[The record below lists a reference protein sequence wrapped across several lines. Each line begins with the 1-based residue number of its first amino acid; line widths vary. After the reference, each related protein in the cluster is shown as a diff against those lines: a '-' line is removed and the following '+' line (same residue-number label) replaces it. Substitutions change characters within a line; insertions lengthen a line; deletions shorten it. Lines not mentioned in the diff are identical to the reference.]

1 FLWRD
6 ITHPVKSSNKS
17 ATDIYFLLSIRCTL
31 VSFAAHEL
39 STRKRVRQ
47 KDRQIKQGE
56 TTSTQK
62 DKETMTQQEKKQ
74 TCNLFPFEDLEQ
86 WFSNGVKKKTK
97 QEATKSRK
105 YNEDYVLMGFTSTS
119 SDPPEALMKPAHL
132 QRHLTTT
139 HGCHVGKAPEFFRRK
154 LSEFKS
160 SQATMPKVSTTS
172 AKALEASYAVSLL
185 VAKAKKPFTIAET
198 YSDTLKTV
206 PLSNDTVCRRI
217 DTMGADI
224 IEQVVGKLGDSFSLQ
239 LDESTYLS
247 GHAQLVA
254 FVRYIDT
261 DDICEHILFCKEMEG
276 RTTGE
281 DIFNVVN
288 MFISWK
294 SCSRVCTDAAASM
307 TGLIARIKKENPD
320 IKWTH
325 CVIHREALA
334 SKKMSPVLHDVLN
347 DSIKVLNFIR
357 SRPLNARLFR
367 SLCENT
373 GAEHTELLL
382 HTEVCWLSRGRVLS
396 RLFELRAEVHTF
408 LTEHG
413 SPHATMFEN
422 TDWLAKLCYLADIF
436 RKLSELNM
444 SLQGKDT
451 SILNQYDKVGG
462 FLKKAEMWKRA
473 CDQEDFT
480 CFPQLDVFL
489 SNEDVATAPVKLVI
503 VGHLANLISGFHS
516 YFPVMDEK
524 SVQLDWVRNPFLL
537 SEANRSKLP
546 VTHQEKLM
554 EVSSDRGLQMKFG
567 ASTLTQFWLCERQ
580 EHPELGQKALEQL
593 LPFASTYLCE
603 ASFSAMM
610 LIKTKQRNRGCLE
623 KSLIT
628 AVASLPPRMT
638 KILSE
643 VQAHI
648 SH

>member
-1 FLWRD
+1 CLNPAWLKR
-6 ITHPVKSSNKS
+6 SSHAAES
-17 ATDIYFLLSIRCTL
+17 TDG
-31 VSFAAHEL
+31 
-39 STRKRVRQ
+39 Q
-47 KDRQIKQGE
+47 
-56 TTSTQK
+56 
-62 DKETMTQQEKKQ
+62 
-74 TCNLFPFEDLEQ
+74 
-86 WFSNGVKKKTK
+86 VKKKTK
-97 QEATKSRK
+97 QEATKSRR

-119 SDPPEALMKPAHL
+119 SDPPQALCFFCGEKLANASMKPSHL
-132 QRHLTTT
+132 QRHLTTK

-160 SQATMPKVSTTS
+160 SQATMRKVSTKS

-185 VAKAKKPFTIAET
+185 VAKAKKPFTIAEDLLLPAAVVLAET
-198 YSDTLKTV
+198 MLDKKSADTLKTV

-217 DTMGADI
+217 DTMGTDI
-224 IEQVVGKLGDSFSLQ
+224 MEQVVGKLGDSFSLQ
-239 LDESTYLS
+239 LDESTDVS

-288 MFISWK
+288 MFFTRNAISWK
-294 SCSRVCTDAAASM
+294 SCSSVCTDAAASM
-307 TGLIARIKKENPD
+307 TGSARGLIARMRKGNPD

-347 DSIKVLNFIR
+347 DSIKVINFIK
-357 SRPLNARLFR
+357 SRPLNALLFR

-382 HTEVCWLSRGRVLS
+382 VLS

-422 TDWLAKLCYLADIF
+422 KDWLAKLCYLADIF
-436 RKLSELNM
+436 RKLNELNM

-451 SILNQYDKVGG
+451 SILNLDDKVGG
-462 FLKKAEMWKRA
+462 FLKKAEIWKRA

-489 SNEDVATAPVKLVI
+489 SNENVGTAPVKLVI

-516 YFPVMDEK
+516 YFPDMDEK
-524 SVQLDWVRNPFLL
+524 FVQLDWVRNRFLL

-554 EVSSDRGLQMKFG
+554 EVASDRGLQMKFG
-567 ASTLTQFWLCERQ
+567 ASTLTQFWLCVKQ

-610 LIKTKQRNRGCLE
+610 LIKTKQRNRLCLE

>member
-1 FLWRD
+1 MEAWLKR
-6 ITHPVKSSNKS
+6 SSHAAES
-17 ATDIYFLLSIRCTL
+17 TDG
-31 VSFAAHEL
+31 
-39 STRKRVRQ
+39 Q
-47 KDRQIKQGE
+47 
-56 TTSTQK
+56 
-62 DKETMTQQEKKQ
+62 
-74 TCNLFPFEDLEQ
+74 
-86 WFSNGVKKKTK
+86 VKKKTK

-119 SDPPEALMKPAHL
+119 SDPPQALCFFCGEKLANASMKPAHL
-132 QRHLTTT
+132 QRHLTTK
-139 HGCHVGKAPEFFRRK
+139 HGCHVDKAPEFFRRK

-160 SQATMPKVSTTS
+160 SQATMQKVSTTS
-172 AKALEASYAVSLL
+172 AKALEASYAVSLRKTYCSPPL
-185 VAKAKKPFTIAET
+185 WYWPKLCWTKKSA
-198 YSDTLKTV
+198 DTFKTV

-217 DTMGADI
+217 DTMGTDI
-224 IEQVVGKLGDSFSLQ
+224 MEQVVGKLGDSFSLQ
-239 LDESTYLS
+239 LDESTDVS

-288 MFISWK
+288 TFFTRNAISWK
-294 SCSRVCTDAAASM
+294 SCSSVCTDVAASM
-307 TGLIARIKKENPD
+307 TGSAKGLIARIKKENPD

-334 SKKMSPVLHDVLN
+334 SKKMSPALQDVLN
-347 DSIKVLNFIR
+347 DSIKVINFIR

-382 HTEVCWLSRGRVLS
+382 HPEVRWLSRGRVLS

-436 RKLSELNM
+436 RKLNELNM

-451 SILNQYDKVGG
+451 SILNLYDKVGG
-462 FLKKAEMWKRA
+462 FLKKVEMWKRA

-516 YFPVMDEK
+516 YFPDMDEK

-567 ASTLTQFWLCERQ
+567 ASTLTQFWLCVRQ

-610 LIKTKQRNRGCLE
+610 LIKTKQRNRRCLE

-643 VQAHI
+643 VQA
-648 SH
+648 SALGNR

>member
-1 FLWRD
+1 MR
-6 ITHPVKSSNKS
+6 S
-17 ATDIYFLLSIRCTL
+17 
-31 VSFAAHEL
+31 
-39 STRKRVRQ
+39 
-47 KDRQIKQGE
+47 
-56 TTSTQK
+56 
-62 DKETMTQQEKKQ
+62 
-74 TCNLFPFEDLEQ
+74 
-86 WFSNGVKKKTK
+86 
-97 QEATKSRK
+97 
-105 YNEDYVLMGFTSTS
+105 
-119 SDPPEALMKPAHL
+119 
-132 QRHLTTT
+132 
-139 HGCHVGKAPEFFRRK
+139 
-154 LSEFKS
+154 
-160 SQATMPKVSTTS
+160 
-172 AKALEASYAVSLL
+172 
-185 VAKAKKPFTIAET
+185 
-198 YSDTLKTV
+198 SDTLKTL

-217 DTMGADI
+217 DTMGTDI
-224 IEQVVGKLGDSFSLQ
+224 IGQVVGKLGDSFSLQ
-239 LDESTYLS
+239 LDESTDVS

-288 MFISWK
+288 MFFTRNAISWK
-294 SCSRVCTDAAASM
+294 SCSSVCTDAAASM
-307 TGLIARIKKENPD
+307 TGSAKGLIARIKKENPD

-325 CVIHREALA
+325 CVIHRAALA

-347 DSIKVLNFIR
+347 DSIKVINFIR
-357 SRPLNARLFR
+357 SRPLNVRLFR
-367 SLCENT
+367 SLYENT

-382 HTEVCWLSRGRVLS
+382 HTEVRWLSRGRVLS

-436 RKLSELNM
+436 RKLNELNM

-451 SILNQYDKVGG
+451 SILNLYDKVGG

-516 YFPVMDEK
+516 YFPDMDEK
-524 SVQLDWVRNPFLL
+524 SV
-537 SEANRSKLP
+537 SKLP

-567 ASTLTQFWLCERQ
+567 ASILTQFWLCVRQ

-610 LIKTKQRNRGCLE
+610 LIKTKQRNRL
-623 KSLIT
+623 
-628 AVASLPPRMT
+628 
-638 KILSE
+638 
-643 VQAHI
+643 
-648 SH
+648 

>member
-1 FLWRD
+1 NLHTPSLISD
-6 ITHPVKSSNKS
+6 SVSVKYS
-17 ATDIYFLLSIRCTL
+17 AFCFSPS
-31 VSFAAHEL
+31 VSMVTPE
-39 STRKRVRQ
+39 
-47 KDRQIKQGE
+47 I
-56 TTSTQK
+56 
-62 DKETMTQQEKKQ
+62 
-74 TCNLFPFEDLEQ
+74 
-86 WFSNGVKKKTK
+86 
-97 QEATKSRK
+97 EATKSRR

-119 SDPPEALMKPAHL
+119 SDPPQALCFFCGEKLANASMKPAHL
-132 QRHLTTT
+132 QRHLATK

-160 SQATMPKVSTTS
+160 SQATMRKVSTTS

-185 VAKAKKPFTIAET
+185 VAKAKKPFTIAE
-198 YSDTLKTV
+198 DLLL
-206 PLSNDTVCRRI
+206 P
-217 DTMGADI
+217 AA
-224 IEQVVGKLGDSFSLQ
+224 VVLA
-239 LDESTYLS
+239 ETIYH
-247 GHAQLVA
+247 GH
-254 FVRYIDT
+254 RHYGT
-261 DDICEHILFCKEMEG
+261 KMEG

-288 MFISWK
+288 KFFTRNAISWK
-294 SCSRVCTDAAASM
+294 SCSSVCTDAAASM
-307 TGLIARIKKENPD
+307 TGSARGFIARMRKENPD

-347 DSIKVLNFIR
+347 DSIKVINFIR

-382 HTEVCWLSRGRVLS
+382 HTEVRWLSRGRVLS
-396 RLFELRAEVHTF
+396 RLFDLRAEVHTF

-436 RKLSELNM
+436 RKLNELNM

-451 SILNQYDKVGG
+451 SILNLYDKVGG

-489 SNEDVATAPVKLVI
+489 SNEDVGAAPVKLVI

-516 YFPVMDEK
+516 YFPDMDEK

-546 VTHQEKLM
+546 LTHQEKLM
-554 EVSSDRGLQMKFG
+554 EVASDRGLQMKFG
-567 ASTLTQFWLCERQ
+567 ASTLTQFWLCVRK

-593 LPFASTYLCE
+593 LPFAS
-603 ASFSAMM
+603 FSAMM
-610 LIKTKQRNRGCLE
+610 LIKTKQRNRLCLE

>member
-1 FLWRD
+1 LP
-6 ITHPVKSSNKS
+6 IS
-17 ATDIYFLLSIRCTL
+17 FLLKRNSLMSFFNQKIQ
-31 VSFAAHEL
+31 VSYQQL
-39 STRKRVRQ
+39 SFFLLPPIP
-47 KDRQIKQGE
+47 DSFSLNH
-56 TTSTQK
+56 STDGQ
-62 DKETMTQQEKKQ
+62 
-74 TCNLFPFEDLEQ
+74 
-86 WFSNGVKKKTK
+86 VKKKTK
-97 QEATKSRK
+97 QEATKSRR

-119 SDPPEALMKPAHL
+119 SDPPQALCFFCGEKLANASMKPAHL
-132 QRHLTTT
+132 QRHLATK

-160 SQATMPKVSTTS
+160 SQATMRKVSTTS

-185 VAKAKKPFTIAET
+185 VAKAKKPFTIAE
-198 YSDTLKTV
+198 DLLL
-206 PLSNDTVCRRI
+206 P
-217 DTMGADI
+217 AA
-224 IEQVVGKLGDSFSLQ
+224 VVLA
-239 LDESTYLS
+239 ET
-247 GHAQLVA
+247 
-254 FVRYIDT
+254 
-261 DDICEHILFCKEMEG
+261 ICGETWRLIFTAG

-288 MFISWK
+288 KFFTRNAISWK
-294 SCSRVCTDAAASM
+294 SCSSVCTDAAASM
-307 TGLIARIKKENPD
+307 TGSARGFIARMRKENPD

-347 DSIKVLNFIR
+347 DSIKVINFIR

-382 HTEVCWLSRGRVLS
+382 HTEVRWLSRGRVLS
-396 RLFELRAEVHTF
+396 RLFDLRAEVHTF

-436 RKLSELNM
+436 RKLNELNM

-451 SILNQYDKVGG
+451 SILNLYDKVGG

-489 SNEDVATAPVKLVI
+489 SNEDVGAAPVKLVI

-516 YFPVMDEK
+516 YFPDMDEK

-546 VTHQEKLM
+546 LTHQEKLM
-554 EVSSDRGLQMKFG
+554 EVASDRGLQMKFG
-567 ASTLTQFWLCERQ
+567 ASTLTQFWLCVRK

-593 LPFASTYLCE
+593 LPFAS
-603 ASFSAMM
+603 FSAMM
-610 LIKTKQRNRGCLE
+610 LIKTKQRNRLCLE

>member
-1 FLWRD
+1 
-6 ITHPVKSSNKS
+6 
-17 ATDIYFLLSIRCTL
+17 
-31 VSFAAHEL
+31 
-39 STRKRVRQ
+39 
-47 KDRQIKQGE
+47 
-56 TTSTQK
+56 
-62 DKETMTQQEKKQ
+62 
-74 TCNLFPFEDLEQ
+74 
-86 WFSNGVKKKTK
+86 
-97 QEATKSRK
+97 ATKSRK
-105 YNEDYVLMGFTSTS
+105 YNEEYVLMGFTSTS
-119 SDPPEALMKPAHL
+119 SDPPQALCFFCGEKLANASMKPAHL
-132 QRHLTTT
+132 QRHLTTK
-139 HGCHVGKAPEFFRRK
+139 HGCHVGKFFRRK

-160 SQATMPKVSTTS
+160 SQATMRKVSTTL
-172 AKALEASYAVSLL
+172 AKALEDSYAVSLL
-185 VAKAKKPFTIAET
+185 VAKAKKPFTIVEDLLLPAAVVLAET
-198 YSDTLKTV
+198 MLDKKSADTFKTV

-217 DTMGADI
+217 DTMGTDI

-239 LDESTYLS
+239 LDESTDVS

-254 FVRYIDT
+254 FVRHINT
-261 DDICEHILFCKEMEG
+261 DDICEHILLCKEMEG
-276 RTTGE
+276 FFTRNT
-281 DIFNVVN
+281 
-288 MFISWK
+288 ISWK
-294 SCSRVCTDAAASM
+294 SCSSVCTDAAASM
-307 TGLIARIKKENPD
+307 TGIAIGLIARIKKENPN

-347 DSIKVLNFIR
+347 DSIKVINFIK

-382 HTEVCWLSRGRVLS
+382 HTEVRWLSRGRVLS

-436 RKLSELNM
+436 RKLNELNM

-451 SILNQYDKVGG
+451 SILNLYDKVGG
-462 FLKKAEMWKRA
+462 FLKKAEMWKTA
-473 CDQEDFT
+473 CDQEDFP

-489 SNEDVATAPVKLVI
+489 SNEDVGTAPVKLVI
-503 VGHLANLISGFHS
+503 VVHLANLISGFHS
-516 YFPVMDEK
+516 YFTDMDEK

-554 EVSSDRGLQMKFG
+554 EVASDRGLQMKFG
-567 ASTLTQFWLCERQ
+567 ASTLTQFWLCVRQ

-593 LPFASTYLCE
+593 LLFASTYLCE

-610 LIKTKQRNRGCLE
+610 LIKTKQRNRLCLE

-628 AVASLPPRMT
+628 AVVSLPPRMT
-638 KILSE
+638 TILMIQMQS
-643 VQAHI
+643 
-648 SH
+648 SSFLS

>member
-1 FLWRD
+1 
-6 ITHPVKSSNKS
+6 
-17 ATDIYFLLSIRCTL
+17 
-31 VSFAAHEL
+31 
-39 STRKRVRQ
+39 
-47 KDRQIKQGE
+47 
-56 TTSTQK
+56 
-62 DKETMTQQEKKQ
+62 M
-74 TCNLFPFEDLEQ
+74 
-86 WFSNGVKKKTK
+86 KTK

-119 SDPPEALMKPAHL
+119 SDPPQALCFFCGEKLANASMKPAHL

-160 SQATMPKVSTTS
+160 SQATMRKVSTTS

-185 VAKAKKPFTIAET
+185 VAKAKKSFTAAVVLAET
-198 YSDTLKTV
+198 MLDKKSADTLKTV
-206 PLSNDTVCRRI
+206 PLSNDSVYRRI
-217 DTMGADI
+217 DTMGTDI

-239 LDESTYLS
+239 LDEYTDVS

-261 DDICEHILFCKEMEG
+261 DDICEHILFCKEMDG

-288 MFISWK
+288 MFFTRNAISWK
-294 SCSRVCTDAAASM
+294 SCSSVCTDAAASM
-307 TGLIARIKKENPD
+307 TGSAKGRIARIKKENPD

-347 DSIKVLNFIR
+347 NSIKVINFIR

-382 HTEVCWLSRGRVLS
+382 HPEVRWLSRGRVLS

-413 SPHATMFEN
+413 SHHATMFEN

-436 RKLSELNM
+436 RKLNELNM

-451 SILNQYDKVGG
+451 SILNLNDKVGG

-480 CFPQLDVFL
+480 CFPQLDV
-489 SNEDVATAPVKLVI
+489 I
-503 VGHLANLISGFHS
+503 GFHS
-516 YFPVMDEK
+516 YFPDMDDK
-524 SVQLDWVRNPFLL
+524 SVQLDWLRNPFLL

-554 EVSSDRGLQMKFG
+554 EVASDRGLQMKFG
-567 ASTLTQFWLCERQ
+567 ASTLTQFWLCVRQ

-593 LPFASTYLCE
+593 LRFASTYLCE
-603 ASFSAMM
+603 ASFSAMI
-610 LIKTKQRNRGCLE
+610 LIKTKQRNRLCLE